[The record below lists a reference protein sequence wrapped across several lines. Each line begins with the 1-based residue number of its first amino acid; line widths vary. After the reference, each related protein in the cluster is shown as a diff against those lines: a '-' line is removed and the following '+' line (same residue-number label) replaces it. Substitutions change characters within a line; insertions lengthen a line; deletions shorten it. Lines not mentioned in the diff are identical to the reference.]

1 MALIELNESVED
13 LGFDKFRPKADQSKF
28 VSGFFVEGQHGNVEG
43 FAGELD
49 MAQRQRIPGSKLT
62 HDGWRRYEGKDGQ
75 PHRVVHNGFKI
86 NGLNLVE
93 MIRPI
98 DDAQDTQKVQGQ
110 MSQSRIDNELNLT
123 RERLERA
130 GIKIKDGENELR
142 PADPSSIAGFENE
155 TIMDRPTQ
163 KTFASAEVP
172 TSKSRMWT
180 PERKAAQAAR
190 MKERH
195 AQKKATQTQS

>member
-13 LGFDKFRPKADQSKF
+13 LGFDKFKPKADQSKF

-49 MAQRQRIPGSKLT
+49 MTQRQRIPGSKLS
-62 HDGWRRYEGKDGQ
+62 HDGWQRYEGPDGK
-75 PHRVVHNGFKI
+75 PNRVVHNGFKI

-98 DDAQDTQKVQGQ
+98 EDATDTQKVQGQ

-123 RERLERA
+123 RERLEKA
-130 GIKIKDGENELR
+130 GIKIKDSENEMSY
-142 PADPSSIAGFENE
+142 ADPSSIAGFEGE
-155 TIMDRPTQ
+155 TIMERP

-172 TSKSRMWT
+172 TSKSRTWT
-180 PERKAAQAAR
+180 PERKAAQAAI

-195 AQKKATQTQS
+195 AQKKATKTQS